1 MIFRTIFAGGLA
13 YQKLGDSIID
23 LNEMKTS
30 GQFRGYKWANGPT
43 VETQIGILIVCVYSP
58 DWICQIFIP
67 ISVNPQ
73 VYLRG
78 YQVSKWGPWKR
89 CSII

>member
-1 MIFRTIFAGGLA
+1 
-13 YQKLGDSIID
+13 
-23 LNEMKTS
+23 MKTS

-78 YQVSKWGPWKR
+78 YQEYQNGVLGKDVPLLNKPL
-89 CSII
+89 